1 MQLDQAKATG
11 RTAGLQASPSP
22 TSWERRFDSCPGR
35 AEPQP
40 QRQKDGLIRRFPTTP
55 VGPDSRRPRLS
66 SATGIGALTHR
77 RSPSSLPS
85 TWCGGCTAPGQS
97 ISSTR
102 RLYDCISRID
112 HQENNNRP

>member
-1 MQLDQAKATG
+1 MQPDSG
-11 RTAGLQASPSP
+11 ESHRTHNAGLAWQDLVSQARSVGSNP
-22 TSWERRFDSCPGR
+22 TPAKSGAAAAAS
-35 AEPQP
+35 
-40 QRQKDGLIRRFPTTP
+40 K
-55 VGPDSRRPRLS
+55 RRPRSQIPDDSCRPRLLS
-66 SATGIGALTHR
+66 VTGIGALTHR
-77 RSPSSLPS
+77 RSSSSLPS